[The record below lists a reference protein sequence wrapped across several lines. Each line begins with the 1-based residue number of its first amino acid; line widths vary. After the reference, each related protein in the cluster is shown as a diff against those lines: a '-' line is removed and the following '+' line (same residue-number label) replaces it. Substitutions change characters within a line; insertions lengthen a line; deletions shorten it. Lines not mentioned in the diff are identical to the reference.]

1 MGTEVMSG
9 YRLPG
14 VICRTLHA
22 LEIDPGTLCQDRSP
36 VPGPLTQ
43 KTAPPN
49 EEDAPAEF
57 VDASFESI
65 TDSVGNGFCVPL
77 VQLTTTVGHT
87 STWRTGRKL
96 NAKPDV
102 KRGTVI
108 ATFNAEDRYESKDR
122 GNHAAFFVEYATQDG
137 HDGIVIYDQYR
148 EWPDK
153 ERKTLQ
159 DLGTRE
165 QKLRMGTPSDASSKT
180 ADQLKNEIAAGQKAL
195 EKAYPEI
202 DDQGRRFRRKQ
213 PGRRFIAFDRKG
225 NVSNNASAYSVVT
238 H

>member
-1 MGTEVMSG
+1 MSG

-22 LEIDPGTLCQDRSP
+22 FEIDAGTLCRNRSP

-49 EEDAPAEF
+49 EEDVPGEF

-65 TDSVGNGFCVPL
+65 TESVGNGFCVPL
-77 VQLTTTVGHT
+77 VQLTTAVGHT
-87 STWRTGRKL
+87 STWRAGRKL
-96 NAKPDV
+96 NAKPRADV

-108 ATFNAEDRYESKDR
+108 ATFNAEGRYDSKDR
-122 GNHAAFFVEYATQDG
+122 GNHAAFFVEYATQHG

-153 ERKTLQ
+153 EQKTLQ
-159 DLGTRE
+159 DLRTRE
-165 QKLRMGTPSDASSKT
+165 QKLRAGPPAGDASSKT
-180 ADQLKNEIAAGQKAL
+180 AEQLKNEVAAGQKAL
-195 EKAYPEI
+195 EKAYPEV